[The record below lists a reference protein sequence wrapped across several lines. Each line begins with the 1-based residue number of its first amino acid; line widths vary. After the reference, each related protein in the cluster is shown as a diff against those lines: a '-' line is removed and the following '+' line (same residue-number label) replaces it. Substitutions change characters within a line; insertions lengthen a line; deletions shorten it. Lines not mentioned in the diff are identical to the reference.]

1 MNKYFDIKD
10 TVYDVTEKYPETL
23 DVFIGNGFEQLAN
36 DKMRKLMGRTISVA
50 MACKTKVNV
59 ELLKRN

>member
-50 MACKTKVNV
+50 MACKTK
-59 ELLKRN
+59 R